1 MEISQVNADAIG
13 WISETDMIEVDR
25 VMIEDLHIELIQMM
39 ENAGRSL
46 ALVVRELASP
56 DAKVVVAAGS
66 GGNGG
71 GGLVAARHLTNAGF
85 DVSVVLTRAAEEM
98 TPIPGHQLDILERMG
113 VPMVDSLAGAD
124 VAVDAIIGY
133 SLRGA
138 PTGKSADLISET
150 ADVPLVISLDTPSG
164 LDVTSGETPGV
175 VVNADATMTLAA
187 PKAGLRGVANVGDLY
202 LADISVPPSVIE
214 RFGTSAPFPRAGVL
228 KIV

>member
-71 GGLVAARHLTNAGF
+71 GGLVAARHLTNACLLYTSPSPR
-85 DVSVVLTRAAEEM
+85 DRQKS
-98 TPIPGHQLDILERMG
+98 RM
-113 VPMVDSLAGAD
+113 PS
-124 VAVDAIIGY
+124 
-133 SLRGA
+133 
-138 PTGKSADLISET
+138 SA
-150 ADVPLVISLDTPSG
+150 
-164 LDVTSGETPGV
+164 
-175 VVNADATMTLAA
+175 
-187 PKAGLRGVANVGDLY
+187 
-202 LADISVPPSVIE
+202 
-214 RFGTSAPFPRAGVL
+214 
-228 KIV
+228 